1 MSGPP
6 PGAGCTVCEHPDAA
20 IINQAINAGRESNRK
35 VATRFGVSKDAVN
48 RHVFRRHRGLDP
60 RVGSKRGVR
69 PDEGATEIDRLKLIR
84 EQLEQDMAER
94 ARPETS
100 RELRQVN
107 ERISVLE
114 GTDRPKSVTVA
125 DVQGFPEQLA
135 RWFQALEPFPEA
147 RQAMMEA
154 TDPALLEASGVTA

>member
-1 MSGPP
+1 MSGPA
-6 PGAGCTVCEHPDAA
+6 PGAGCTICEHPDAA

-35 VATRFGVSKDAVN
+35 VATRFGLSKDAVN
-48 RHVFRRHRGLDP
+48 RHIFRKHRGLDP
-60 RVGSKRGVR
+60 RVGSPKGAR
-69 PDEGATEIDRLKLIR
+69 PDAGASEIDRLKLIR

-125 DVQGFPEQLA
+125 DVRGFPEQIA
-135 RWFQALEPFPEA
+135 KWFQALEAFPEA
-147 RQAMMEA
+147 REAMMAA
-154 TDPALLEASGVTA
+154 TDPELLAASKVEA